1 MEGGVGLWET
11 KLYFHILKRMEKSEK
26 EWSGMKQI
34 GAK

>member
-11 KLYFHILKRMEKSEK
+11 KLYFYILKRMEKSEK
-26 EWSGMKQI
+26 EWSGMKQS